1 MDIQKGIQKMNFY
14 AGLLSIKLF
23 EAVYN
28 LLLPY
33 IPRLLYWRGTKRIIS
48 SKVRPR
54 TFMQSSQKKLTSK
67 NEYLLTL
74 MRLRLG
80 LLNEDLADRFGIST
94 TICSNIFK
102 TWIRFLVQTLGKLV
116 AWLPK
121 ENNMKNMAKAGHSRL
136 RVIIDCSKV
145 FIKRPKSVT
154 VQAATWSDYK
164 LHNTVKFLIGKLPAG
179 YVTFLSDRCSGRSSD
194 KFITANSGFYDC
206 LDNYDE
212 VMADR
217 GFQIKEELML
227 KFCTLSVPQGARV
240 KAQMTTAESKTNKNV
255 ANLRIHIER
264 DINRIKPFRI
274 SKSIL
279 PITILHNIDD
289 IVKPCAPLCNLKP
302 LLFKYSIKT

>member
-67 NEYLLTL
+67 NEFLLTL

-80 LLNEDLADRFGIST
+80 LLNEDLTDRFGIST

-102 TWIRFLVQTLGKLV
+102 TWIRFLAQTLGRLV

-121 ENNMKNMAKAGHSRL
+121 ENIMENMTKISRKSWSFKAH
-136 RVIIDCSKV
+136 
-145 FIKRPKSVT
+145 
-154 VQAATWSDYK
+154 
-164 LHNTVKFLIGKLPAG
+164 
-179 YVTFLSDRCSGRSSD
+179 
-194 KFITANSGFYDC
+194 
-206 LDNYDE
+206 
-212 VMADR
+212 
-217 GFQIKEELML
+217 
-227 KFCTLSVPQGARV
+227 
-240 KAQMTTAESKTNKNV
+240 
-255 ANLRIHIER
+255 
-264 DINRIKPFRI
+264 
-274 SKSIL
+274 
-279 PITILHNIDD
+279 
-289 IVKPCAPLCNLKP
+289 CNH
-302 LLFKYSIKT
+302 